1 MTMTSFTEGHRKPAT
16 ELVGKRKKNEFYK
29 RRPATTRHYCA
40 SFCSVV
46 LTSKASL
53 VEDRDKE
60 RCVQLAPKLFS
71 KPRLSHCGENNET
84 MSTSRTFCP
93 NKPSPVAKCKA
104 GCSPYRTHV
113 SLDACDCNYTK
124 SLPRDPSSLYSHAH
138 RGFLSQLHFQA
149 VPALVLSKHCL
160 RLCFENSLCR
170 SSLIRRDWNACL
182 HRMCF

>member
-16 ELVGKRKKNEFYK
+16 ELVGKRKNEFYK

-124 SLPRDPSSLYSHAH
+124 ITTTGP
-138 RGFLSQLHFQA
+138 FLTLLACPQR
-149 VPALVLSKHCL
+149 LS
-160 RLCFENSLCR
+160 
-170 SSLIRRDWNACL
+170 
-182 HRMCF
+182 